1 LSEPNQP
8 DSNEPGQENLYEV
21 PVMVAPFRL
30 DSLLRADE
38 ARYALQP
45 TEPDEPD
52 ESELTDEELEPR
64 PRARHAAGRDKNAPR
79 ELATEW
85 GSVPLFEGPILE
97 PEPEPEPEPTREPTP
112 LRVSSAAILAAA
124 PAVIRV
130 PDEPSPAV
138 VHMARAN
145 RPRARR
151 NRSRARPAAILVLV
165 AIVVLA
171 GLVAFRLHSPVPNA
185 VVTADLTSNVTI
197 QSPDVTLP
205 WPTVGEAAVSVPLV
219 GFDMPSAPETPV
231 PIASLT
237 KMMTAYIIL
246 HDHPLGLGQ
255 KGSTITITQADLDD
269 YNNDTVTDQANA
281 QVNLG
286 ERITERNLLGGM
298 LVHSANDYAG
308 ALARWDA
315 GSIPAFVAKMNQTAA
330 SLGMIHTHY
339 ADASG
344 YDQSSQSTAE
354 DLLKVAAPDMAN
366 PVFAYFVKMSSINL
380 PIAGTLSTYTPL
392 LGLQGVLGVK
402 SGFTTAAG
410 GCDVL
415 AVKRVVHGKTV
426 LVITAVTGQTGPNVI
441 DEAGLQALNLA
452 NATAK
457 DVGETTVVSPDESS
471 ARVSAAGTTQTAK
484 AASGTRMLSWPG
496 VVAHRHFV
504 PGKVLHQGAKS
515 GTVVG
520 TIVVQLGRQR
530 QVIPVRLEHDVA
542 RESLFSRIL

>member
-1 LSEPNQP
+1 LNEPNQP
-8 DSNEPGQENLYEV
+8 DSNEPGLDNLYEV

-45 TEPDEPD
+45 TEPDKSEITTE
-52 ESELTDEELEPR
+52 ESEPR
-64 PRARHAAGRDKNAPR
+64 PRARHAAGARDKNAPR
-79 ELATEW
+79 EWVTKW
-85 GSVPLFEGPILE
+85 GVVPLFEGPIFDSEIE
-97 PEPEPEPEPTREPTP
+97 PEPATP
-112 LRVSSAAILAAA
+112 LRVSSAATLAAA
-124 PAVIRV
+124 PAAIAV
-130 PDEPSPAV
+130 PAEPSPAV
-138 VHMARAN
+138 VHMARAT
-145 RPRARR
+145 RRRARR
-151 NRSRARPAAILVLV
+151 YRSSARPIGILVLV
-165 AIVVLA
+165 AIVVLV

-185 VVTADLTSNVTI
+185 VVTADLTPNVTI
-197 QSPDVTLP
+197 HSPDVTLP
-205 WPTVGEAAVSVPLV
+205 WPLVGEAAVSVPSI
-219 GFDMPSAPETPV
+219 GFDMPSAHETPV

-255 KGSTITITQADLDD
+255 NGSTITITQADLDD

-286 ERITERNLLGGM
+286 ERISEKNLLGGM
-298 LVHSANDYAG
+298 LVHSANDFAG

-315 GSIPAFVAKMNQTAA
+315 GSVRAFVDKMNQTAR

-344 YDQSSQSTAE
+344 YDQRSQSTAE
-354 DLLKVAAPDMAN
+354 DLLKVATPDMAN
-366 PVFAYFVKMSSINL
+366 PVFAYFVKMPSITL

-402 SGFTTAAG
+402 SGFTNAAG

-415 AVKRVVHGKTV
+415 AVKRVVHGKAV
-426 LVITAVTGQTGPNVI
+426 LVITAVTGQTGPNLI

-452 NATAK
+452 NVTAK
-457 DVGETTVVSPDESS
+457 NVGETKVVSSDESV
-471 ARVSAAGTTQTAK
+471 ARVSAAGTTETAK
-484 AASGTRMLSWPG
+484 PESGTSMLSWPG

-504 PGKVLHQGAKS
+504 PGKVLHQGTKG

-520 TIVVQLGRQR
+520 TIVVQLGSQR
-530 QVIPVRLEHDVA
+530 QVIAVRLQHDVPK
-542 RESLFSRIL
+542 ESLLSRIL